1 MTNVIDEEEVKL
13 LEELKIT
20 KDEYKNIVKEF
31 NQYKT
36 EIHDLKDGLDLMKI
50 KFVENFEKW
59 FYDKYNVGLE
69 EHELRLA
76 KAKYGINVED
86 EKEKEKIYNPDEE
99 AYMNA
104 KRKIKSK
111 RKIGII

>member
-1 MTNVIDEEEVKL
+1 MQKI
-13 LEELKIT
+13 LK
-20 KDEYKNIVKEF
+20 NGF
-31 NQYKT
+31 
-36 EIHDLKDGLDLMKI
+36 
-50 KFVENFEKW
+50 FE
-59 FYDKYNVGLE
+59 KYNVGLE

-104 KRKIKSK
+104 KRKIQTIK
-111 RKIGII
+111 RAKRNEKNIK